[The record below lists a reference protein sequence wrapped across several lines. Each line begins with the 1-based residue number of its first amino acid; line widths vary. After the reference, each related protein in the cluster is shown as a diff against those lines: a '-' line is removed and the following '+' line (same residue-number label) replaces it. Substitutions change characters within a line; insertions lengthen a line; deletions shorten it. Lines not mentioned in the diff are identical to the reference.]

1 MPKQKVA
8 VTMEKDLIVK
18 LDRMVSEGKYPSRSS
33 AVEEAVIDRMIRL
46 KRQDWLRNLQNL
58 ILLMNKPSRT
68 KAYQEISLN
77 GQNIKGGYLLG

>member
-33 AVEEAVIDRMIRL
+33 AVEEAVIARMIKVEKSRL
-46 KRQDWLRNLQNL
+46 AEESAKLD
-58 ILLMNKPSRT
+58 P
-68 KAYQEISLN
+68 AYEQALADEGLSGDLAEWPE
-77 GQNIKGGYLLG
+77 Y